1 MGQFR
6 DHGDPAITLIEEMAE
21 AMQVLSKKIRFT
33 GEGQIGWYQT
43 REGMDI
49 DRWQELQAEMN
60 DVFYQWFRLKEQ
72 VMGKVIVEE
81 EEVNEPR
88 VIGKIDLDFSSSK
101 YDDVW
106 ECHECGHIHHG
117 SDRHKLIINST
128 SGDKSEGWLCPNCA
142 EEY

>member
-1 MGQFR
+1 MGRFR

-21 AMQVLSKKIRFT
+21 AMQVISKKIRFT

-72 VMGKVIVEE
+72 VMGK
-81 EEVNEPR
+81 
-88 VIGKIDLDFSSSK
+88 
-101 YDDVW
+101 
-106 ECHECGHIHHG
+106 
-117 SDRHKLIINST
+117 LIIM
-128 SGDKSEGWLCPNCA
+128 
-142 EEY
+142 EEDEF